1 MISIKKHKE
10 NPDWRVYM
18 LRIFTGGGC
27 CAMLQLWKTTTD
39 RKYYEYVREWADT
52 IVRAERTIHLHR
64 MEDYKLD
71 FIKSGKGE

>member
-1 MISIKKHKE
+1 
-10 NPDWRVYM
+10 
-18 LRIFTGGGC
+18 
-27 CAMLQLWKTTTD
+27 MLQLWKTTAD

-71 FIKSGKGE
+71 CTKPGKGE